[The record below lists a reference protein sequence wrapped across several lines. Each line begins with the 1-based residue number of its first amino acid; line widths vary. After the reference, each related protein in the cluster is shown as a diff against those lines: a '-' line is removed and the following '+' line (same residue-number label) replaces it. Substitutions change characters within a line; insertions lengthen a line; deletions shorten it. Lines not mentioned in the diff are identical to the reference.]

1 MTIEQFAYFVYRTT
15 GVRPTELRLGQW
27 MFNELRNEF
36 PDIAGQ
42 IIGTEY
48 DPFYV
53 DSKIP
58 AFLKRVL
65 DFVKVNSDAR

>member
-1 MTIEQFAYFVYRTT
+1 MTIEQFAYFAYRTT
-15 GVRPTELRLGQW
+15 GARPDELRLGQW
-27 MFNELRNEF
+27 MFNELHSEF
-36 PDIAGQ
+36 PDIAKQ
-42 IIGTEY
+42 ITGTEY

-65 DFVKVNSDAR
+65 DFVK